1 MWKDAKIPR
10 SSCRNLSHYL
20 FDSINS
26 TCLPNSE
33 SHRGEEGQGLR
44 PILHS
49 YIPHSNIHDD
59 RILETARKQHLGI
72 AHEMLPQ
79 HHHVHQCHVGC
90 MLPPNR
96 YQLARNC
103 KLVIFKKQHLFT
115 RGASKCYITDF
126 FSFFSDPFTSRFC
139 ANNLILLRF
148 CSCALDFLQKFVHVA
163 CLPAWAF
170 VLIKYKEI

>member
-1 MWKDAKIPR
+1 MLQDAKIPR
-10 SSCRNLSHYL
+10 ISCRNLSHYL

-33 SHRGEEGQGLR
+33 SHRREEGQGLR

-59 RILETARKQHLGI
+59 RILETARKQHPGI

-96 YQLARNC
+96 YQLARNR
-103 KLVIFKKQHLFT
+103 KL
-115 RGASKCYITDF
+115 A
-126 FSFFSDPFTSRFC
+126 
-139 ANNLILLRF
+139 ALL
-148 CSCALDFLQKFVHVA
+148 
-163 CLPAWAF
+163 P
-170 VLIKYKEI
+170 